1 LLKGLVEADIVV
13 SSTGAPETI
22 LKREEIARILPER
35 RNRPLFL
42 IDIAVPRDI
51 EAGAAELNG
60 VYLYNIDDLEE
71 LMQANLRHRE
81 EELAQCRAI
90 IEERAETVMAK
101 IAPAPRDFGRPMEG
115 KPGLALQGALG
126 A

>member
-1 LLKGLVEADIVV
+1 M
-13 SSTGAPETI
+13 
-22 LKREEIARILPER
+22 
-35 RNRPLFL
+35 
-42 IDIAVPRDI
+42 
-51 EAGAAELNG
+51 NG

-101 IAPAPRDFGRPMEG
+101 IAPAPREFGPRMEP